1 MLKRLF
7 DIGFS
12 LFALTFSF
20 PIIIVTALLI
30 KIEDFT
36 EHIFFL
42 QTRVGKDRIP
52 FKIIKFRTMSS
63 RIVHEKE
70 ITVDGDPRITK
81 VGKWVRKLKFDELPQ
96 FINVLKGD
104 MSIVGPRP
112 EVPKYVNLYNE
123 NQLEV
128 LSVKPGITDH
138 ASIQFFNESE
148 ILAKSKSPEQTYI
161 NEILPEKLRLNLDYI
176 KKQSLFTDLG
186 IILKTISKILT

>member
-1 MLKRLF
+1 MLKRFF

-12 LFALTFSF
+12 LFAILLSS

-42 QTRVGKDRIP
+42 QTRIGKDRIP
-52 FKIIKFRTMSS
+52 FKIIKFRTMNS
-63 RIVHEKE
+63 RITHEKE

-96 FINVLKGD
+96 FINVLRGD

-112 EVPKYVNLYNE
+112 EVPKYVNLYDE
-123 NQLEV
+123 NQLKV

-161 NEILPEKLRLNLDYI
+161 NDILPVKLRLNLDYI

>member
-12 LFALTFSF
+12 LFALIFSL
-20 PIIIVTALLI
+20 PIIILTALLI

-36 EHIFFL
+36 ERIFFL
-42 QTRVGKDRIP
+42 QTRIGKDRIP

-96 FINVLKGD
+96 FINVLRGD

-112 EVPKYVNLYNE
+112 EVPNNVNLYDE
-123 NQLEV
+123 NQLKV
-128 LSVKPGITDH
+128 L
-138 ASIQFFNESE
+138 
-148 ILAKSKSPEQTYI
+148 L
-161 NEILPEKLRLNLDYI
+161 LNLELLIMHPFNFLTKVKYLP
-176 KKQSLFTDLG
+176 KVKARNKH
-186 IILKTISKILT
+186 ILMRYYLKN

>member
-1 MLKRLF
+1 MK
-7 DIGFS
+7 
-12 LFALTFSF
+12 
-20 PIIIVTALLI
+20 
-30 KIEDFT
+30 K
-36 EHIFFL
+36 
-42 QTRVGKDRIP
+42 K
-52 FKIIKFRTMSS
+52 
-63 RIVHEKE
+63 

-148 ILAKSKSPEQTYI
+148 ILAKSNSPEQTYI

-186 IILKTISKILT
+186 IIFKTISKILT

>member
-1 MLKRLF
+1 
-7 DIGFS
+7 
-12 LFALTFSF
+12 
-20 PIIIVTALLI
+20 
-30 KIEDFT
+30 
-36 EHIFFL
+36 
-42 QTRVGKDRIP
+42 
-52 FKIIKFRTMSS
+52 MSS

-112 EVPKYVNLYNE
+112 EVTKYVNLYNE

-186 IILKTISKILT
+186 IIFKTISKILT

>member
-96 FINVLKGD
+96 FINVFFGD

-112 EVPKYVNLYNE
+112 HPIKLNKEYSNKILMFNKRHRY
-123 NQLEV
+123 
-128 LSVKPGITDH
+128 KPGITGLSQVSGYSGFISSLNDMNKRVKTDIFYFKNW
-138 ASIQFFNESE
+138 SFLLDLKIIFKTFL
-148 ILAKSKSPEQTYI
+148 ILVKGV
-161 NEILPEKLRLNLDYI
+161 LKLN
-176 KKQSLFTDLG
+176 
-186 IILKTISKILT
+186 

>member
-12 LFALTFSF
+12 LFALIFSL
-20 PIIIVTALLI
+20 PIIILTALLI

-42 QTRVGKDRIP
+42 QTRIGKDRIP
-52 FKIIKFRTMSS
+52 IKIIKFRTMSS
-63 RIVHEKE
+63 RITHEKE

-96 FINVLKGD
+96 FINVLRGD

-112 EVPKYVNLYNE
+112 EVPKYVNLYDE
-123 NQLEV
+123 NQLKV

-148 ILAKSKSPEQTYI
+148 ILAKSKSPSKH
-161 NEILPEKLRLNLDYI
+161 ILMRYY
-176 KKQSLFTDLG
+176 
-186 IILKTISKILT
+186 LKN

>member
-12 LFALTFSF
+12 LFAILLSS

-42 QTRVGKDRIP
+42 QTRVGKDKIP
-52 FKIIKFRTMSS
+52 FEIIKFRTMSS

-96 FINVLKGD
+96 FINVLRGD

-112 EVPKYVNLYNE
+112 EVPKYVNLYDE
-123 NQLEV
+123 NQLKV

-176 KKQSLFTDLG
+176 KRQSLFTDLG

>member
-12 LFALTFSF
+12 LFAILLSS

-42 QTRVGKDRIP
+42 QTRIGKDRIP
-52 FKIIKFRTMSS
+52 FKIIKFRTMNS
-63 RIVHEKE
+63 RITHEKE

-96 FINVLKGD
+96 FINVLRGD

-112 EVPKYVNLYNE
+112 EVPKYVNLYDE
-123 NQLEV
+123 NQLKV

-161 NEILPEKLRLNLDYI
+161 NDILPVKLRLNLDYI